1 MVECSQSVPP
11 AFICAT
17 HLETLTCP
25 SHCTICDICSR
36 LQYQAEA
43 HTVKGS
49 RSEGEA
55 TIMTSLACSALATIG
70 PGVLLR
76 RGTHGCAP
84 FSQHSAC
91 NIVFPIHNATLH
103 TGFIT
108 PCQSAG
114 GDQGYQCGSSRRRGS
129 LRGAGDAV
137 LLYDLNAALAVLEVP
152 RLLLPRADAG
162 YLYLRAVQLSVAVW
176 HSWSFSPVTVNYWR
190 ECFCLTGDEQHLEL
204 HSKDRRSRHT
214 NHLRLISGG
223 TR

>member
-1 MVECSQSVPP
+1 MLSQKEKHNPTHLLIEYTAGAISHVVDLFLLYFKLTLCKSMVECSQSIPP

-17 HLETLTCP
+17 HLETLTCLC
-25 SHCTICDICSR
+25 HCTICDICSR

-55 TIMTSLACSALATIG
+55 TIMTSLACSTLTTIG

-114 GDQGYQCGSSRRRGS
+114 GSGVSA
-129 LRGAGDAV
+129 AGDGA
-137 LLYDLNAALAVLEVP
+137 LYVEQEM
-152 RLLLPRADAG
+152 R
-162 YLYLRAVQLSVAVW
+162 W
-176 HSWSFSPVTVNYWR
+176 
-190 ECFCLTGDEQHLEL
+190 CFMI
-204 HSKDRRSRHT
+204 SMRH
-214 NHLRLISGG
+214 
-223 TR
+223 

>member
-1 MVECSQSVPP
+1 MQIHGECSQSIPL
-11 AFICAT
+11 AFICVT

-25 SHCTICDICSR
+25 CHCTICDICSL

-43 HTVKGS
+43 HTVKRS

-55 TIMTSLACSALATIG
+55 TIMTSLACSALPTIG

-114 GDQGYQCGSSRRRGS
+114 GSGVSVREQQETGLSTWSRGCGGALWSQCGISRSGGS
-129 LRGAGDAV
+129 
-137 LLYDLNAALAVLEVP
+137 
-152 RLLLPRADAG
+152 
-162 YLYLRAVQLSVAVW
+162 SVAAAAACGCGIIYIYELCNCPLPCGIRGR
-176 HSWSFSPVTVNYWR
+176 F
-190 ECFCLTGDEQHLEL
+190 HLSL
-204 HSKDRRSRHT
+204 
-214 NHLRLISGG
+214 LI

>member
-1 MVECSQSVPP
+1 MLSQKEKHNPTHLLIEYTAGAISHVVDLFLLYFKLTLCKSMVECSQSIPP

-17 HLETLTCP
+17 HLETLTCLC
-25 SHCTICDICSR
+25 HCTICDICSR

-55 TIMTSLACSALATIG
+55 TIMTSLACSTLTTIG

-114 GDQGYQCGSSRRRGS
+114 GSGVSVREQQETGLSTWSRRCG
-129 LRGAGDAV
+129 GA
-137 LLYDLNAALAVLEVP
+137 L
-152 RLLLPRADAG
+152 
-162 YLYLRAVQLSVAVW
+162 
-176 HSWSFSPVTVNYWR
+176 
-190 ECFCLTGDEQHLEL
+190 
-204 HSKDRRSRHT
+204 
-214 NHLRLISGG
+214 
-223 TR
+223 

>member
-1 MVECSQSVPP
+1 MQIQGGVFSERLPSPLPP
-11 AFICAT
+11 SFICAT

-36 LQYQAEA
+36 LQYPAEA

-49 RSEGEA
+49 RSQGEA
-55 TIMTSLACSALATIG
+55 TIMTSLACSAPATIG

-91 NIVFPIHNATLH
+91 NIVFPVHNATLH

-114 GDQGYQCGSSRRRGS
+114 GAGIRGI
-129 LRGAGDAV
+129 GAGAAAGDGA
-137 LLYDLNAALAVLEVP
+137 LYVEQE
-152 RLLLPRADAG
+152 
-162 YLYLRAVQLSVAVW
+162 LRWCFMVSV
-176 HSWSFSPVTVNYWR
+176 
-190 ECFCLTGDEQHLEL
+190 
-204 HSKDRRSRHT
+204 RH
-214 NHLRLISGG
+214 
-223 TR
+223 